1 MNPMNRR
8 RVLRDLASLPLA
20 PVAASTSFA
29 TLGLATPSRAA
40 GAADATTVSPY
51 RKLLVV
57 VELKGGNDGL
67 NTLVPYTD
75 AAYYALRPKLAVARD
90 QVVQLS
96 DSVGLHPSLAA
107 LSPFWEARE
116 MAVLQGVGYPQPN
129 LSHFRSIEIWDTAS
143 KSDEYVRDGWLTR
156 TFAKR
161 PVPATFAAD
170 GVIVG
175 SNDLGPLAGDGAR
188 AIALTN
194 PQQFLQRAALAQPA
208 SAAPNP
214 ALAHILKVETDIVQA
229 RAHLASSYE
238 FRTVFPANGFGNAVK
253 AACQVIANPAGVAA
267 VRLSLGSFDTHVNQ
281 AATHARL
288 LGELAQGLAALK
300 SALVELERWDDAL
313 IVTYSEFGRRPK
325 ENQSGGTDHG
335 TAGVHFALGG
345 HVTGGLYGAQPALSA
360 LGSDGNTR
368 YALDFRDVYATVL
381 DRWWGLDSRA
391 ALGGRFT
398 PVDFLR
404 A

>member
-1 MNPMNRR
+1 MNRR
-8 RVLRDLASLPLA
+8 RFLRDLATLPLA

-29 TLGLATPSRAA
+29 TLGLAASSRAT
-40 GAADATTVSPY
+40 GAADAAIATPY

-67 NTLVPYTD
+67 NTLIPYTD

-90 QVVQLS
+90 QVVQLT
-96 DSVGLHPSLAA
+96 DSVGLHPSLSA
-107 LSPFWEARE
+107 LSPFWDARE

-188 AIALTN
+188 AIALNN

-229 RAHLASSYE
+229 RAHLASSYA
-238 FRTVFPANGFGNAVK
+238 FRTEFPANGFGNAVK

-281 AATHARL
+281 AGTHARL

-300 SALVELERWDDAL
+300 SALVELERWNDTL
-313 IVTYSEFGRRPK
+313 VVSYSEFGRRPK

-345 HVTGGLYGAQPALSA
+345 RVAGGLYGAQPVLDA

-381 DRWWGLDSRA
+381 DHWWGLDSRA
-391 ALGGRFT
+391 ALGGRFNA
-398 PVDFLR
+398 VDFLR